1 MIEQTA
7 LAGIRRIASRANPR
21 VKTWASLKDKQNR
34 DTLGLTLAEG
44 VHLVEEGLRP
54 AVSDE
59 VRLFQPAAF
68 LVSDSG
74 AARPEAGGFLA
85 KARALGIELF
95 NLADDCYEKM
105 SGLRNS
111 EGVALVM
118 SIHSTD
124 DDIAAVTAKTDGRWL
139 VAAEV
144 QDPGN
149 AGALART
156 ALAAGMDGCLFLDGA
171 DPRSPKFLRGSM
183 GAAFRL
189 PCLSASTETF
199 SATWPSGAM
208 RLLAATTSDTA
219 TDYRTA
225 TYTAP
230 FAILIG
236 GERGIPDTLTSLAD
250 EEIHIPLKGNVESL
264 NLAVAAGILLFE
276 ALREK

>member
-54 AVSDE
+54 PEQDE
-59 VRLFQPAAF
+59 VRLFGPVAF

-85 KARALGIELF
+85 AARGLGIELF

-118 SIHSTD
+118 SVATKD
-124 DDIAAVTAKTDGRWL
+124 DDIAAVTSKTGGKWL
-139 VAAEV
+139 IATGV

-189 PCLSASTETF
+189 PCLSVSTETF
-199 SATWPSGAM
+199 ISAWPAGAV
-208 RLLAATTSDTA
+208 RLFAATTSATA

-225 TYTAP
+225 KYTTP

-236 GERGIPDTLTSLAD
+236 GERGIPDALSGMAD

-276 ALREK
+276 ALK